1 MPRLSKTRKS
11 KQCLFQSWNWLRNRT
26 VGWRSTLWILDYHY
40 DNDGPRTTNNVEGW
54 HSNINMICKT
64 AHPNIYTMV
73 KMLQNIQSTNE
84 AKLIQLSAGG
94 KQRTKK
100 RKYRQL
106 HFGLQQ
112 LQTRLRNGTLN
123 VEDFADTWSH
133 LLYLDCL

>member
-1 MPRLSKTRKS
+1 MSSPVCQTCIIDLYRKMTEQFRPS
-11 KQCLFQSWNWLRNRT
+11 SLTT
-26 VGWRSTLWILDYHY
+26 V

-123 VEDFADTWSH
+123 VEDFADT
-133 LLYLDCL
+133 

>member
-1 MPRLSKTRKS
+1 MTEQFRPSSLT
-11 KQCLFQSWNWLRNRT
+11 T
-26 VGWRSTLWILDYHY
+26 V

-54 HSNINMICKT
+54 HSKINMICKT

-73 KMLQNIQSTNE
+73 KMLQTIQSTNE

-106 HFGLQQ
+106 HSRLQQ
-112 LQTRLRNGTLN
+112 LKTRLRNGTLN
-123 VEDFADTWSH
+123 VVDFADT
-133 LLYLDCL
+133 